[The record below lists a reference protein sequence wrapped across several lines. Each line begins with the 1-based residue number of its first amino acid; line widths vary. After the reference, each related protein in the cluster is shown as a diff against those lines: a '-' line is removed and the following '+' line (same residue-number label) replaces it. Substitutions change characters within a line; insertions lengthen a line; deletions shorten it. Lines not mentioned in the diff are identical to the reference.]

1 VSTWKIDKPQRKD
14 LEGPVKSLEVYLAKG
29 KLNVVGAD
37 GPARVEV
44 NKVGTRGVTVSL
56 EDGVLSVRHDVRK
69 GWLRS
74 FGGPIW
80 WFGFGW
86 RRFHAEVT
94 IAVPRDVAAS
104 LSLTSGTVVA
114 SGLSGGTSV
123 DVVSGSITLM
133 GLTSRVRAKT
143 VSGSIA
149 AMGVG
154 GDLSMETISGEII
167 LAEAAAESVHART
180 ISGAITCDVDNPYA
194 SAIRLSTTSGAIT
207 TRVPRDA
214 DLDVHLSAT
223 SGRITSAFDEVRPAG
238 MPGARS
244 AHGRLGAGMGQLS
257 AHAVSGNVSL
267 LARPAADASDGDT
280 DSAGADR

>member
-1 VSTWKIDKPQRKD
+1 MNTWKIDKPQRQD
-14 LEGPVKSLEVYLAKG
+14 VDGEVKRLEVWLAKG

-44 NKVGTRGVTVSL
+44 NRVGTRGVTVSL
-56 EDGVLSVRHDVRK
+56 IDGVLSVKHDIRK
-69 GWLRS
+69 TW
-74 FGGPIW
+74 FNAFGPIW
-80 WFGFGW
+80 WFGSGW
-86 RRFHAEVT
+86 RRYHAEVT
-94 IAVPRDVAAS
+94 IAVPRDVAAN
-104 LSLTSGTVVA
+104 LSLTSGSVVA
-114 SGLSGGTSV
+114 SGMSGGTTV

-194 SAIRLSTTSGAIT
+194 SSIRLSTTSGAIT
-207 TRVPRDA
+207 ARVPSDA
-214 DLDVHLSAT
+214 DLDVQLSAT
-223 SGRITSAFDEVRPAG
+223 SGRITSGFAEVRPTG

-244 AHGRLGAGMGQLS
+244 AHGRLGTGIGQLS
-257 AHAVSGNVSL
+257 AHAVSGHVSL
-267 LARPAADASDGDT
+267 LARPAAEANDDGL
-280 DSAGADR
+280 DR